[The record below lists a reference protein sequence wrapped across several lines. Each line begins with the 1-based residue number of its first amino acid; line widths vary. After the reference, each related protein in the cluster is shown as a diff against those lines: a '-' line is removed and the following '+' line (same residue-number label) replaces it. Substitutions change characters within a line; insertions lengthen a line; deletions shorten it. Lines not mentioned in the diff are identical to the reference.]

1 MQAVVLSQFCQE
13 PNYAQ
18 VCWVNIFMGSL
29 LCSNMLGNFSH
40 LMAKNAVQA
49 FKFLEDSTEDGA
61 DSLYGCIWDM
71 AILEF
76 AMSLHTKRGEVNI
89 VIVLISLKLST
100 PGCKETSSK
109 ALHLA
114 VGAEHQQRRGD
125 LKRGGQ
131 CKKSNVSQ
139 VIQTFWLNTYFT
151 GRQILP

>member
-1 MQAVVLSQFCQE
+1 
-13 PNYAQ
+13 
-18 VCWVNIFMGSL
+18 
-29 LCSNMLGNFSH
+29 MLDELFH
-40 LMAKNAVQA
+40 LMAENAVQA

-89 VIVLISLKLST
+89 VIVLTSLKHST

-131 CKKSNVSQ
+131 C
-139 VIQTFWLNTYFT
+139 
-151 GRQILP
+151 

>member
-1 MQAVVLSQFCQE
+1 
-13 PNYAQ
+13 
-18 VCWVNIFMGSL
+18 
-29 LCSNMLGNFSH
+29 
-40 LMAKNAVQA
+40 MAKNAVQA

-89 VIVLISLKLST
+89 VIVFKSLKLST
-100 PGCKETSSK
+100 SGCKETSSK
-109 ALHLA
+109 TLHLA

-131 CKKSNVSQ
+131 C
-139 VIQTFWLNTYFT
+139 
-151 GRQILP
+151 